1 MPRGLH
7 LSLRKAIHFEIWNE
21 WSRNKENKYNIF
33 SAEEYVELVKAV
45 SKKIKAVNPEA
56 NIIAGSFNIIGN
68 DRTWGEKKLSD

>member
-1 MPRGLH
+1 V
-7 LSLRKAIHFEIWNE
+7 E
-21 WSRNKENKYNIF
+21 RNKENKYNIF

-68 DRTWGEKKLSD
+68 DRTGRKNCQIRCFELCKWSIYPSL